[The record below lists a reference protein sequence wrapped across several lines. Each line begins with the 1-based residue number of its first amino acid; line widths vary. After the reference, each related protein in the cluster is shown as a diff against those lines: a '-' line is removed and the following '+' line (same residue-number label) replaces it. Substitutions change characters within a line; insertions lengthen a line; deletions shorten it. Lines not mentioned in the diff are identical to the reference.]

1 MVNYDMDEIER
12 KSEQYEIERNREKK
26 TSDSAKSI
34 SDWVERQAD
43 YNPDMVRL
51 EPREHFD
58 WCIKGVVSRTNLSVL
73 CYDVADILIMLQDKM
88 GMTEEDATEH
98 YYYNIEGSYMGEHSP
113 VFLNKVFPEGLY
125 E

>member
-12 KSEQYEIERNREKK
+12 RSDQYEIERKRDSEKR
-26 TSDSAKSI
+26 DSAKSI

-58 WCIKGVVSRTNLSVL
+58 WCIKGVVSRANLHVL
-73 CYDVADILIMLQDKM
+73 CYDVEDIMIMLQDKM
-88 GMTEEDATEH
+88 DMTAEDALDH
-98 YYYNIEGSYMGEHSP
+98 YYYNVEGSYMGEHSP
-113 VFLNKVFPEGLY
+113 VFLNKVFPEGEL
-125 E
+125 

>member
-1 MVNYDMDEIER
+1 MVNYDMDEIDR
-12 KSEQYEIERNREKK
+12 KSDQYEIERKR
-26 TSDSAKSI
+26 DSAKVI

-58 WCIKGVVSRTNLSVL
+58 WCIKGVVSRANLRVL
-73 CYDVADILIMLQDKM
+73 CYDVTDILIMLQDKM

>member
-12 KSEQYEIERNREKK
+12 KSEQYEIERKREKE
-26 TSDSAKSI
+26 TSDSAKVI

-58 WCIKGVVSRTNLSVL
+58 WCIKGVVSRQDGHDRGGCNRPLL
-73 CYDVADILIMLQDKM
+73 LQHRRFIH
-88 GMTEEDATEH
+88 G
-98 YYYNIEGSYMGEHSP
+98 
-113 VFLNKVFPEGLY
+113 
-125 E
+125 